1 MAANPYHVIRNETAT
16 PMDLW
21 DRGYRRCLGL
31 LQKAKNLMPPAGPA
45 QRMEKAR
52 MLHDAF
58 AIVEFWMAALPP
70 DPSVQDTDPRRLE
83 GLPPRLRLA
92 YGYVLHRIVK
102 ANMDDRREDVDEAI
116 AMLNHLSAVFH
127 QKTS

>member
-21 DRGYRRCLGL
+21 DRGYRRCMGL
-31 LQKAKNLMPPAGPA
+31 LQKAKALMPPTEPT
-45 QRMEKAR
+45 RRLEKAR

-70 DPSVQDTDPRRLE
+70 DEPTQGENTGRPN
-83 GLPPRLRLA
+83 GLPPRLRMA

-102 ANMDDRREDVDEAI
+102 ANMNDDPNDLSEAMT
-116 AMLNHLSAVFH
+116 MLSHLATVFH
-127 QKTS
+127 GK